1 MKRQKAWL
9 ISGLV
14 LLVLLASVLAA
25 PAQVKAVKPGNVVG
39 VVGEIKYLKY
49 LNAYVVQADQP
60 DGSWGQYLIKN
71 PDNALLAALA
81 RSGAM
86 VYVEGTLVPGSSFIL
101 NVTKIDGRG
110 YGPRPLP
117 TQPRATVN

>member
-14 LLVLLASVLAA
+14 LLGLLAMVWAA
-25 PAQVKAVKPGNVVG
+25 PAQVADAKKATVA

-71 PDNALLAALA
+71 PDDAVLGPLA

-86 VYVEGTLVPGSSFIL
+86 VYVEGTLLPGSSFIL
-101 NVTKIDGRG
+101 NVTRIDGRG
-110 YGPRPLP
+110 FVPKPP
-117 TQPRATVN
+117 AVNFKPSVR